1 MTVQQFKMADGQVH
15 KFNMPNGLSVPE
27 MIRLAT
33 ESYNQAQEQKFA
45 EAQES
50 NVLETKPRSTLG
62 VMGQSAIKGVAGL
75 GDVVTGAI
83 PNAMEL
89 YRYATTPDA
98 TLGKFSQPVTNALI
112 HQGVL
117 KPQNE
122 PNTTAL
128 KAMDFITQLGTG
140 GGINPLNIAKNTLP
154 KLGRLGLQGAV
165 GTGTQQLLESADI
178 NPLGQAIGTAL
189 TMGVAG
195 TPTALRSTVGD
206 VARNSLKN
214 VSPEQ
219 IKLAQMLMNDA
230 QRMGTPLTAAEAL
243 SQVTGGNRL
252 TSTQRIV
259 ENAPKSAQ
267 TMADFMNQR
276 PQANVN
282 AFNQTANQISPF
294 ITRPLTL
301 NLAAS
306 DFIKRSEKGLTKG
319 VEPYYQ
325 SGIGEMK
332 NLSAGKSLPVLP
344 VEVKELTTN
353 SAIDD
358 AINHVIKDKYSGVTG
373 FSPNNPETL
382 LSAKKYLD
390 AQYSKFTNKMTES
403 FDKEKAA
410 NAFGASKQLDD
421 FLASKSPSY
430 AKGRDIYANA
440 QTKDIQPRKEGMLG
454 QLAETGGTTEG
465 MMAQQSGIL
474 MPPAPKATS
483 PQDIKLVIK
492 LLRRED
498 PNVVA
503 DWTRQNL
510 QGIFNENSQNLQS
523 GANQFGAAK
532 FASTVAGNEAQRANL
547 KTLISESASPQAWK
561 GFETMLDVF
570 QAQGKRLPAGSA
582 TAFNQAELETLRG
595 GGNAAKVL
603 LAPTKPSMFMDK
615 LDQFMLGS
623 NTKKLAELLTDPDGI
638 KKLEELSKTKP
649 NTAKREVLTNSL
661 AGGVIAGKEPIE
673 ENQK

>member
-1 MTVQQFKMADGQVH
+1 MTVQQFKMPDGQVH
-15 KFNMPNGLSVPE
+15 QFQMPSGLSIPE
-27 MIRLAT
+27 MTRLAT
-33 ESYNQAQEQKFA
+33 ESYNQAKEQEFA
-45 EAQES
+45 QAQES
-50 NVLETKPRSTLG
+50 SVLDQPRSTLG
-62 VMGQSAIKGVAGL
+62 VLGQSAIKGVAGL

-83 PNAMEL
+83 PNTLEL
-89 YRYATTPDA
+89 ARYATTPNA
-98 TLGKFSQPVTNALI
+98 QLGKFSQPVTNALI
-112 HQGVL
+112 HQGIL
-117 KPQNE
+117 KPENE
-122 PNTTAL
+122 PNTPLL
-128 KAMDFITQLGTG
+128 KAMDFTAQLGTG
-140 GGINPLNIAKNTLP
+140 GGINPATIAKNTLP
-154 KLGRLGLQGAV
+154 KLGRFAAQGLA
-165 GTGTQQLLESADI
+165 GTTAQQVLQSSDF
-178 NPLGQAIGTAL
+178 NPLGQALGTGIAMGL
-189 TMGVAG
+189 TG
-195 TPTALRSTVGD
+195 TPSALRTNVGD
-206 VARNSLKN
+206 VAKNALKN
-214 VSPEQ
+214 VTPEQ
-219 IKLAQMLMNDA
+219 IKLAEMLMQDA
-230 QRMGTPLTAAEAL
+230 RKLGTPLTTAEAL

-252 TSTQRIV
+252 SSTQRIV
-259 ENAPKSAQ
+259 ENAPKSSQ

-282 AFNQTANQISPF
+282 AFNQTANEISPF
-294 ITRPLTL
+294 ITKPLTL
-301 NLAAS
+301 NKTAA
-306 DFIKRSEKGLTKG
+306 DFIQRSEKGLTRG

-344 VEVKELTTN
+344 LEVKQLTTN

-410 NAFGASKQLDD
+410 NAFGASRQLDD

-440 QTKDIQPRKEGMLG
+440 QTNVIQPRKEGMLG

-483 PQDIKLVIK
+483 PKEISATIK

-498 PNVVA
+498 PNVVK
-503 DWTRQNL
+503 DWTRQNI
-510 QGIFNENSQNLQS
+510 QGIFNENTQNLQS
-523 GANQFGAAK
+523 GANQFGGAK
-532 FASTVAGNEAQRANL
+532 FATSIAGNSNQKANL
-547 KTLISESASPQAWK
+547 KTLVSESASPEAWK

-582 TAFNQAELETLRG
+582 TAFNQAAMEELKG
-595 GGNAAKVL
+595 GGLIKAAL
-603 LAPTKPSMFMDK
+603 IPFKPSKIMDVYEE
-615 LDQFMLGS
+615 FRLGS
-623 NTKKLAELLTDPDGI
+623 NTKKLADLLTDPDGI
-638 KKLEELSKTKP
+638 KKLEALANTKP

-661 AGGVIAGKEPIE
+661 AGGLISNKEPIE
-673 ENQK
+673 ENQP